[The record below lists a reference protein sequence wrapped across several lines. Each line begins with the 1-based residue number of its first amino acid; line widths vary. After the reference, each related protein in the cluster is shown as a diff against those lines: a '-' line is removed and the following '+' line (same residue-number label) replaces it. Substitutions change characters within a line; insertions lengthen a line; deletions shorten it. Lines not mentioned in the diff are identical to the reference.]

1 MTSIVKGVENKSIFW
16 DFIKE
21 ALEYDY
27 IKDMYYLLCMK
38 KIGKEN
44 LRD

>member
-21 ALEYDY
+21 TLEYDY
-27 IKDMYYLLCMK
+27 IKEMYYLLYMK
-38 KIGKEN
+38 KIEKGN
-44 LRD
+44 LRE